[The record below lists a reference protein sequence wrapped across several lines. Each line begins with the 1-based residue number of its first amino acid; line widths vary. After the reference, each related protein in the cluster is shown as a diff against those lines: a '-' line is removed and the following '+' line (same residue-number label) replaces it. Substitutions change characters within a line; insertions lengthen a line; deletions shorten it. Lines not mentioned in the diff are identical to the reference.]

1 MCFGNYIV
9 KRMEINK
16 KLQMKKTIHFDS
28 SKPYIIRKVA
38 FYWVLLIFTSIV
50 GYFTISKL
58 GWSLISLLI
67 ISPLLLLCII
77 DFYGRK
83 ECIIIDTEGI
93 QVNNK
98 IILWQDI
105 RKCGFKKRF
114 DKRGMSTNILNI
126 QLKNGT
132 EKDINIQAYGYDC
145 EEFCKAFHFYSKK
158 FSLTPHSSI
167 IHDALRSLIINLII
181 ALVVISCVLIYR
193 EFIK

>member
-1 MCFGNYIV
+1 
-9 KRMEINK
+9 
-16 KLQMKKTIHFDS
+16 MKKTIHFDS

-50 GYFTISKL
+50 GYFTISNL

-67 ISPLLLLCII
+67 ISPLLSLCII
-77 DFYGRK
+77 DFYLRK

-132 EKDINIQAYGYDC
+132 EKDINIEDYKYDC
-145 EEFCKAFHFYSKK
+145 EEFCKAFHFYSQKIY
-158 FSLTPHSSI
+158 LIPHQSKLYDFLQI
-167 IHDALRSLIINLII
+167 LLYLAIFFTI
-181 ALVVISCVLIYR
+181 ALIVISTYQSINP
-193 EFIK
+193 